1 VQLKLASNIDAMS
14 WLIGGEHTMSSCD
27 SRNGISAD
35 RAMSLRDGGRLF
47 APLAREI
54 VVCSSAS
61 GLSPAATTCSAYLAT
76 RRFPHILAST
86 SHVAE
91 TVRVC
96 ATE

>member
-1 VQLKLASNIDAMS
+1 
-14 WLIGGEHTMSSCD
+14 MSSCD
-27 SRNGISAD
+27 SKNGVSAD
-35 RAMSLRDGGRLF
+35 CAMSLRDGGRLF

-54 VVCSSAS
+54 VVCSSAF
-61 GLSPAATTCSAYLAT
+61 GLSPAATICSAYHAT
-76 RRFPHILAST
+76 RRFPHILASK